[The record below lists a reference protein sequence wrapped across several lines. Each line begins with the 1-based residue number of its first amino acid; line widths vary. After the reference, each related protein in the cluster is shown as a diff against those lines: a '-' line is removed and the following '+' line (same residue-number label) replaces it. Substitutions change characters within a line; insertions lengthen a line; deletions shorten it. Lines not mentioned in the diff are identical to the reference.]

1 MSELEKR
8 KRLLIAECEVY
19 RETLKLE
26 LQTYKIYGLCAKKRL
41 KSFNTYAPL
50 LLTGLPL
57 VRALFAGRKA
67 MARGQ
72 KKLSGLKGLGTVVFM
87 GLQLYQ
93 RFAPLLRDAFL
104 QARQPEK
111 TAAEEYLSKR
121 I

>member
-26 LQTYKIYGLCAKKRL
+26 LQTFRIYGLYAKKRL
-41 KSFNTYAPL
+41 KTFNTYTPMLLTALPL
-50 LLTGLPL
+50 LRSLFVARKKTGSWK
-57 VRALFAGRKA
+57 RMGT
-67 MARGQ
+67 MAW
-72 KKLSGLKGLGTVVFM
+72 L

-93 RFAPLLRDAFL
+93 RFGPLLRNAIL
-104 QARQPEK
+104 QVRRPEK

>member
-8 KRLLIAECEVY
+8 KRLLVAECEVY

-26 LQTYKIYGLCAKKRL
+26 LQTYKIYGLYAKKRL
-41 KSFNTYAPL
+41 KTFNTYAPL

-57 VRALFAGRKA
+57 LRAVLVGRKA
-67 MARGQ
+67 VAAGR
-72 KKLSGLKGLGTVVFM
+72 KKLSGLKGLGTILFM

-93 RFAPLLRDAFL
+93 RFGPLLR
-104 QARQPEK
+104 QALRPRRPEK
-111 TAAEEYLSKR
+111 TAAEEYLSRR

>member
-1 MSELEKR
+1 MSDLDKR

-26 LQTYKIYGLCAKKRL
+26 LQTFKIYGLYAKKRL
-41 KSFNTYAPL
+41 RTFNTYTPL
-50 LLTGLPL
+50 FLTGLPL
-57 VRALFAGRKA
+57 VRALFVARKKTSSWK
-67 MARGQ
+67 R
-72 KKLSGLKGLGTVVFM
+72 LGTMAFM

-93 RFAPLLRDAFL
+93 RFAPMLRDAFL
-104 QARQPEK
+104 QGRQPRK